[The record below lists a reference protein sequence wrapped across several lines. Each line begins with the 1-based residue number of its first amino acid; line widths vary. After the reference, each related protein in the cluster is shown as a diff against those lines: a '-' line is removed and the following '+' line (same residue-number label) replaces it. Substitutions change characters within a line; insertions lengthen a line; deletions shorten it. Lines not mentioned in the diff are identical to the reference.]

1 MPFIQPHHLDTPK
14 TAFFLLKGVTSHVGI
29 SDTAH
34 RLAETFTKRDKKVLI
49 FDALLGLENYPTKS
63 QNSDKIQSVLK
74 GLSPLSDIITTD
86 KKIDII
92 AGTSTQNLNALPPIT
107 QQKIKSDLMLLSH
120 NYDAVII
127 DCPATIVQ
135 PLFTNMEHTLW
146 VTTTDLDT
154 LLKTLRT
161 ASQETNPQI
170 VLNNIKNDMERN
182 KAHLFIKD
190 LLPECQIIEFFE

>member
-1 MPFIQPHHLDTPK
+1 MPFIQPLHLDTPK

-29 SDTAH
+29 SETAH

-92 AGTSTQNLNALPPIT
+92 AGTSTQNLNALPPIA

-135 PLFTNMEHTLW
+135 PLFTNMGHTLW
-146 VTTTDLDT
+146 VTTADLDT
-154 LLKTLRT
+154 LLKTLRA
-161 ASQETNPQI
+161 ASQETPPQI
-170 VLNNIKNDMERN
+170 VLSNIKNDTERN

-190 LLPECQIIEFFE
+190 LVPKCQIIEFFE